1 MAAQI
6 ATEAERVLGFS
17 DLLVLMRLRLNLL
30 IEDLAYRFGIAKSTV
45 TNVFNTWIDVM
56 ATRLKFLVKWPTWE
70 MAQANMPQIFKETY
84 PSARCIIDCS
94 EVFIERPLAFQP
106 RAQTYSQY
114 KKHNTIKFLIAVSP
128 AGTISFGSRF
138 WGGRVSDKHLT
149 QQSGF
154 LQLLEPGD
162 TVLADRGFD
171 ISDDIGVHGGKLAIP
186 AFTRGKPQLTQK
198 EVEFLSDWHGS
209 EFTSSG

>member
-45 TNVFNTWIDVM
+45 TNVSNTWIDVM
-56 ATRLKFLVKWPTWE
+56 ATQLKFLIKWPTQE
-70 MAQANMPQIFKETY
+70 MAQANMPQILKETY
-84 PSARCIIDCS
+84 PKARCIIDCS
-94 EVFIERPLAFQP
+94 EVFIERPLASQP
-106 RAQTYSQY
+106 CAQTYPQY
-114 KKHNTIKFLIAVSP
+114 NKHNTIKFLIAVS
-128 AGTISFGSRF
+128 ISFVSRF
-138 WGGRVSDKHLT
+138 GGGRVSDKHLT

-186 AFTRGKPQLTQK
+186 AFTRGKSQLTQK